1 MTKSMK
7 ESILTRF
14 SQHAVFYMK
23 AHGGE
28 LALLCAMGG
37 LSSICSFLA
46 CSRTN
51 GEIHT
56 GSRSSGCGASAKCG
70 ELVREAAKPTYDNE
84 VILTMTVFDFLIGRH
99 SLPK

>member
-1 MTKSMK
+1 MQ
-7 ESILTRF
+7 ECVLTRF
-14 SQHAVFYMK
+14 GQHTIFYVK

-28 LALLCAMGG
+28 LARLCAMGG

-84 VILTMTVFDFLIGRH
+84 VILTMTLFDFLIGRH
-99 SLPK
+99 SLPE

>member
-1 MTKSMK
+1 MQ

-14 SQHAVFYMK
+14 GQHTVFHVK

-28 LALLCAMGG
+28 FARLCTMGG

-46 CSRTN
+46 CNRTN